1 VVEDAP
7 WVITQEFL
15 DKHRI
20 DYVAHDALP
29 YVTTVPLFNC
39 NFLTV
44 EGHALSVIELGD
56 SGTALFLQLLNE
68 NY

>member
-1 VVEDAP
+1 MVEDAP

-44 EGHALSVIELGD
+44 EGHALSVI
-56 SGTALFLQLLNE
+56 
-68 NY
+68 